1 LHCSFK
7 ERAKRRQAEMRA
19 KGIEISL
26 EIVEKNLQERDV
38 IDYTGDTPTSRK
50 AIDARE
56 LDTTYLTIEEQIAI
70 VVGWAKDILAQ

>member
-1 LHCSFK
+1 
-7 ERAKRRQAEMRA
+7 MRA

-50 AIDARE
+50 AVDARE
-56 LDTTYLTIEEQIAI
+56 LDTTYLMIEEQIAI